1 LRRLFDLNRSLNSL
15 IGRKLTEVFP
25 SHRNKPKDDL
35 HGTDELSLE
44 IDEDEDSKTPLHSAL
59 FGEDGK
65 LKPVYG
71 KPVNSNLQSVRN
83 Y

>member
-1 LRRLFDLNRSLNSL
+1 MFDLNRSLNSL
-15 IGRKLTEVFP
+15 IGRKLTDVFP
-25 SHRNKPKDDL
+25 SHRNKPKDTFGDL
-35 HGTDELSLE
+35 NEFSLE

-71 KPVNSNLQSVRN
+71 KPVSFMA
-83 Y
+83 

>member
-1 LRRLFDLNRSLNSL
+1 
-15 IGRKLTEVFP
+15 VFP
-25 SHRNKPKDDL
+25 SHRNKPKNEFNDL
-35 HGTDELSLE
+35 DELSLE

-71 KPVNSNLQSVRN
+71 KPVSSFGLV
-83 Y
+83 